1 MNQQTNN
8 TYNFFGEEVEV
19 AFTTYADNQNTAII
33 LVNTEYDI
41 QAVATTNTGYAL
53 DSHYV
58 AIKDYGENTG
68 VSDFLID
75 NNIIKKDV
83 ITSIPSGHVLI
94 PVFKLTDDA
103 SSKLILN

>member
-33 LVNTEYDI
+33 LVNTESDI

-68 VSDFLID
+68 MSDFLID

-83 ITSIPSGHVLI
+83 ITSIPSGHVFI